1 MEWDF
6 VGWGYCVGF
15 FFIFG
20 DFGERFREIGVLWV
34 NWVYVGFV
42 WLCCYGL
49 IIVCLNL
56 V

>member
-20 DFGERFREIGVLWV
+20 DFGERLREIWGDRGI
-34 NWVYVGFV
+34 VG
-42 WLCCYGL
+42 
-49 IIVCLNL
+49 
-56 V
+56 